1 MENQL
6 PIVVYDK
13 NQPGHIRAAA
23 MGEQIGTLID
33 DGNDSG

>member
-6 PIVVYDK
+6 PIVVFDL

-23 MGEQIGTLID
+23 MGEEVGTIID
-33 DGNDSG
+33 DGNGNG